1 MWYKIEYNKLVLL
14 ALPTFLRKPIMA
26 GYVQALIVPIANLY
40 DKWRVFRD
48 DNLYKVHHTG
58 QVCYLRKVLNDKL
71 DPSLRRIYIGDGQ
84 RYKRKYLYT
93 TGENKPVFLKTMYLL
108 EAADYADTGVDFIV
122 WVPQSILDSSIYEI
136 IALVDYY
143 KLGGKKYKIN
153 ALG

>member
-1 MWYKIEYNKLVLL
+1 MWYKVDYDKLVLL
-14 ALPTFLRKPIMA
+14 SLPAFLRKPILV
-26 GYVQALIVPIANLY
+26 GYVKAIITPIANQY
-40 DKWRVFRD
+40 DKWRFFRD

-93 TGENKPVFLKTMYLL
+93 TGENKPVFLGTMYLR
-108 EAADYADTGVDFIV
+108 EAADYADTGVDFNV
-122 WVPQSILDSSIYEI
+122 WVPQSIIESSIYEI

-153 ALG
+153 AL

>member
-1 MWYKIEYNKLVLL
+1 MWYKVDYNKLALL
-14 ALPTFLRKPIMA
+14 ALPAFLRKPILV
-26 GYVQALIVPIANLY
+26 GYVTALIIPVANLY

-71 DPSLRRIYIGDGQ
+71 DPSFRRIYIGDGQ

-93 TGENKPVFLKTMYLL
+93 KGENKPVFLKTMYML
-108 EAADYADTGVDFIV
+108 EAADYADTGVDFNV
-122 WVPQSILDSSIYEI
+122 WVPKSIIDGSIYEI
-136 IALVDYY
+136 IALVNFY

-153 ALG
+153 AI

>member
-1 MWYKIEYNKLVLL
+1 MWYKVDYNKIVLLVLP
-14 ALPTFLRKPIMA
+14 AFLRKPIMA
-26 GYVQALIVPIANLY
+26 GYVTALITPIANLY

-48 DNLYKVHHTG
+48 DNLYKLHHTG

-93 TGENKPVFLKTMYLL
+93 KGENKPVFLKTMYML
-108 EAADYADTGVDFIV
+108 EAADYADTGVDFNV
-122 WVPQSILDSSIYEI
+122 WVPQSIIDGSIYEI
-136 IALVDYY
+136 IALVNFY

-153 ALG
+153 AI